1 MKSMRAD
8 DEGEVAAVAQAI
20 RDYLAGH
27 ALAADAVG
35 GVARW
40 WLGPAHAHVTLEQ
53 VERALDLLVARNE
66 MRRLRLMDGTFLF
79 SQAPPTR
86 Q

>member
-1 MKSMRAD
+1 MQSMRAD
-8 DEGEVAAVAQAI
+8 DDVEVAAIAQAI

-27 ALAADAVG
+27 SLAADAVG

-40 WLGPAHAHVTLEQ
+40 WLGPAYANASLAQ
-53 VERALDLLVARNE
+53 VERALNLLAAHDE
-66 MRRLRLMDGTFLF
+66 IRRLRLMDGTFLF
-79 SQAPPTR
+79 SLVPPTR